1 MMEITELVKTQ
12 LIQTYQNLVGDLV
25 GSAPKIISGI
35 ILVLVAWLVAKI
47 IERAIRLMMIRMNFD
62 NVLGKVGIDT
72 AIQQLGLRKSL
83 SDVIPRVVYFL
94 LLFLLARSLAD
105 TVGLTAIS
113 NAIGSFLGFVPNMI
127 AAILILLVGSALG
140 RFAGTAVTRSAE
152 DSGLDFAPALGRVL
166 SAVVIFVAVIMAM
179 AQLRLDTDI
188 VRLVT
193 ALSLAGAAL
202 AFGLCFGLGSRTLV
216 SNILAGLYVKRLFVP
231 GTEIEVDGLR
241 GVVASVSTTSTILE
255 QEGQEFVLANQTLL
269 AENTTVYR
277 PGLPG

>member
-47 IERAIRLMMIRMNFD
+47 IERGVRLMMIRMNFD
-62 NVLGKVGIDT
+62 NVLGKIGIDT

-94 LLFLLARSLAD
+94 LLFLFARSLAD

-216 SNILAGLYVKRLFVP
+216 SNILAGLYVKRLFAP
-231 GTEIEVDGLR
+231 GTEVEIDGHR
-241 GVVASVSTTSTILE
+241 GVVAAISTTSTILE
-255 QEGQEFVLANQTLL
+255 QDGREYVIANQTLL
-269 AENTTVYR
+269 AENATVHR
-277 PGLPG
+277 SGLPG

>member
-12 LIQTYQNLVGDLV
+12 LVQTYQNLVGDLV

-35 ILVLVAWLVAKI
+35 ILVLVAWLVAKL
-47 IERAIRLMMIRMNFD
+47 IERGLRLMMVRMKFD

-72 AIQQLGLRKSL
+72 AIQQLGLRQSL
-83 SDVIPRVVYFL
+83 SDVIPRVIYFL
-94 LLFLLARSLAD
+94 LLFLFARSLAD

-113 NAIGSFLGFVPNMI
+113 NAIGAFLGYVPNMV
-127 AAILILLVGSALG
+127 AAILILLIGSALG
-140 RFAGTAVTRSAE
+140 RFAGTAIARSAQ
-152 DSGLDFAPALGRVL
+152 DSGLDFAPTLGRML
-166 SAVVIFVAVIMAM
+166 SAAVIFVAVIMAM

-216 SNILAGLYVKRLFVP
+216 SNILAGLYVKRLFTP

-255 QEGQEFVLANQTLL
+255 QGDREFVLANQTLL
-269 AENTTVYR
+269 AENAIVHR
-277 PGLPG
+277 A

>member
-12 LIQTYQNLVGDLV
+12 LVQTYQNLVGDLV

-35 ILVLVAWLVAKI
+35 ILVLVAWLVAKL
-47 IERAIRLMMIRMNFD
+47 IERGLRLMMVRMKFD

-72 AIQQLGLRKSL
+72 AIQQLGLRQSL
-83 SDVIPRVVYFL
+83 SDVIPRVIYFL
-94 LLFLLARSLAD
+94 LLFLFARSLAD

-113 NAIGSFLGFVPNMI
+113 NAIGAFLGYVPNMV
-127 AAILILLVGSALG
+127 AAILILLIGSALG
-140 RFAGTAVTRSAE
+140 RFAGTAIARSAQ
-152 DSGLDFAPALGRVL
+152 DSGLDFAPTLGRML
-166 SAVVIFVAVIMAM
+166 TAAVIFVAVIMAM

-216 SNILAGLYVKRLFVP
+216 SNILAGLYVKRLFTP

-255 QEGQEFVLANQTLL
+255 QGDREFVLANQTLL
-269 AENTTVYR
+269 AENAIVHR
-277 PGLPG
+277 A

>member
-12 LIQTYQNLVGDLV
+12 LVQTYQNLVGDLV

-35 ILVLVAWLVAKI
+35 ILVLVAWLVAKL
-47 IERAIRLMMIRMNFD
+47 IERGLRLMMVRMKFD

-72 AIQQLGLRKSL
+72 AIQQLGLRQSL
-83 SDVIPRVVYFL
+83 SDVIPRVIYFL
-94 LLFLLARSLAD
+94 LLFLFARSLAD

-113 NAIGSFLGFVPNMI
+113 NAIGAFLGYVPNMV
-127 AAILILLVGSALG
+127 AAILILLIGSALG
-140 RFAGTAVTRSAE
+140 RFAGTAIARSAQ
-152 DSGLDFAPALGRVL
+152 DSGLDFAPTLGRML
-166 SAVVIFVAVIMAM
+166 SAAVIFVAVIMAM

-216 SNILAGLYVKRLFVP
+216 SNILAGLYVKRLFTP

-241 GVVASVSTTSTILE
+241 GVVASVSTTSTVLE
-255 QEGQEFVLANQTLL
+255 QGDREFVLANQTLL
-269 AENTTVYR
+269 AENAIVHR
-277 PGLPG
+277 A

>member
-1 MMEITELVKTQ
+1 MEITELVKTQ

-47 IERAIRLMMIRMNFD
+47 IERGVRLMMIRMNFD
-62 NVLGKVGIDT
+62 NVLGKIGIDT

-94 LLFLLARSLAD
+94 LLFLFARSLAD

-140 RFAGTAVTRSAE
+140 RFAGTAVARSAE
-152 DSGLDFAPALGRVL
+152 ESGLDFAPALKSRSESLSSRSIRIPCASCLITATASPRVRRIGTTA
-166 SAVVIFVAVIMAM
+166 SSNVVFPEPLKPQHA
-179 AQLRLDTDI
+179 
-188 VRLVT
+188 
-193 ALSLAGAAL
+193 
-202 AFGLCFGLGSRTLV
+202 RT
-216 SNILAGLYVKRLFVP
+216 
-231 GTEIEVDGLR
+231 GTP
-241 GVVASVSTTSTILE
+241 T
-255 QEGQEFVLANQTLL
+255 FK
-269 AENTTVYR
+269 
-277 PGLPG
+277 

>member
-35 ILVLVAWLVAKI
+35 ILVLLAWLVAKI
-47 IERAIRLMMIRMNFD
+47 IERGVRLMMVRMNFD
-62 NVLGKVGIDT
+62 NVLGKIGIDT

-94 LLFLLARSLAD
+94 LLFLFARSLAD

-113 NAIGSFLGFVPNMI
+113 NAIGSFLGFVPNMV
-127 AAILILLVGSALG
+127 AAILILLIGSALG
-140 RFAGTAVTRSAE
+140 RFAGTAVTRSAGE
-152 DSGLDFAPALGRVL
+152 SGLDFAPALGRVL

-216 SNILAGLYVKRLFVP
+216 SNILAGLYVKRLFAP
-231 GTEIEVDGLR
+231 GTEIEVDGHR
-241 GVVASVSTTSTILE
+241 GVVAAISTTSTILE
-255 QEGQEFVLANQTLL
+255 QEGIEFVIANQTLL
-269 AENTTVYR
+269 TENVPVHRAELT
-277 PGLPG
+277 G